1 MTKNISNREFRRRNK
16 IAFSIFIVAALVVV
30 GGFFYIKSDLT
41 ESGIPRLTREVLDFN
56 GKVGLGITTAEK
68 IDPATFPSPK
78 GKRARVNGDIG
89 LTEPVQVGAWRLHIT
104 SDKAVRS
111 DEAPRDLVMDDLFK
125 LPKQE
130 VTVQF
135 RCIEGWS
142 EIMSFGGVRFTDF
155 LKAYHLGTK
164 SGRDID
170 LENHP
175 EDAYRFVGMQ
185 TPDGAYYVSVDMK
198 SLMSPNALLAY
209 EQNDA
214 PLTQLHGAPV
224 RLYMPNKYGVKSLKR
239 IGTIHFTDTKPPDYW
254 QDDGYDW
261 FNGL

>member
-1 MTKNISNREFRRRNK
+1 MTQNISKRDLHHRSRV
-16 IAFSIFIVAALVVV
+16 AFGIFIAAAIVV
-30 GGFFYIKSDLT
+30 GGGFLYIKSDLT
-41 ESGIPRLTREVLDFN
+41 ETGIPRLTKEVLDFN
-56 GKVGLGITTAEK
+56 GKVGLWLASAEK

-89 LTEPVQVGAWRLHIT
+89 LTEPIQVGAWRLHIK
-104 SDKAVRS
+104 SDDAIRS
-111 DEAPRDLVMDDLFK
+111 DEAPSDLVMADLYK
-125 LPKQE
+125 LPKHD
-130 VTVQF
+130 VTIQF

-164 SGRDID
+164 SGRDLD
-170 LENHP
+170 FENHP

-198 SLMSPNALLAY
+198 SLLSPNALLAY
-209 EQNDA
+209 EQNGA
-214 PLTQLHGAPV
+214 PLTQLHGAPL